1 MSKVIVIAVAHPLK
15 PCPPRY
21 PAAPPGVNLHSAPY
35 SANIGALRFR
45 VTVERK
51 ITSLPLQQRAPN
63 RTCYWTISM
72 YRWIE
77 KVGLR
82 RAFHTGSPRWQAVAP
97 EAQGPSKKNGFD
109 AQEWLRRVRRSHFA
123 FVFSTRWASFRN

>member
-1 MSKVIVIAVAHPLK
+1 
-15 PCPPRY
+15 
-21 PAAPPGVNLHSAPY
+21 
-35 SANIGALRFR
+35 
-45 VTVERK
+45 
-51 ITSLPLQQRAPN
+51 
-63 RTCYWTISM
+63 M

-123 FVFSTRWASFRN
+123 FVFSTRWASFRNFSCAASPAKRSRKLMKTDEN